1 MRLVRFAVVQADCS
15 ISIHALTRSA
25 TPDSSK
31 RQLRPSISIHA
42 LTRSATRHEWQ
53 QFDGWRDFNPR
64 THEECDRIGKK
75 YRRNLCNFNPRTH
88 EECDLRCTVR
98 RVRRGDISIH
108 ALTRSA
114 TMMSC
119 TFALLRRFQS
129 THSRGVRLTAFGKT
143 AETMA
148 FQSTHSRGVRPII

>member
-1 MRLVRFAVVQADCS
+1 MRLVRFAVVQADC
-15 ISIHALTRSA
+15 
-25 TPDSSK
+25 
-31 RQLRPSISIHA
+31 SISIHA

-88 EECDLRCTVR
+88 EECDDDVLYFRLVAP
-98 RVRRGDISIH
+98 ISIH

-114 TMMSC
+114 THSLRENGRNDGISIH
-119 TFALLRRFQS
+119 ALTRSATRQTQGHYREGIDFNPR
-129 THSRGVRLTAFGKT
+129 THEECDLTPSYPCLPSAYFNPR
-143 AETMA
+143 
-148 FQSTHSRGVRPII
+148 THEECDI